1 VDAAAYAGH
10 SRAVADTFVGAY
22 PEHLRSRMREL
33 GLDPEDFAGSID
45 AGRAQLEAAFVDW
58 VDLGPTTQRSS
69 PLELL
74 RNALVPPTEAMRAA
88 GVASRDRDEL
98 QQRSLPGDIYDLA
111 PATSQ
116 ELGEAAFRA
125 HVAWGIAR
133 AEAVAGMVPA
143 PPGSATPGS
152 ATPGSATPGATA
164 PGTATPGTTAPG
176 MTAPGTTAPGTTTSA
191 SAGRRT
197 AEAVAALVAT
207 DLMDRTRITETAT
220 RVGYVLE
227 LWRNPA
233 AVAEGL
239 AHIRPLV
246 AFVDLRHAAAH
257 EAIRLLVAAGVH
269 TVVYGPHVDD
279 MAMAAARAL
288 GAAEVLPRS
297 RFFARLPSMFPDA
310 V

>member
-1 VDAAAYAGH
+1 VVAAAYAGH

-152 ATPGSATPGATA
+152 ATPGSATPG
-164 PGTATPGTTAPG
+164 
-176 MTAPGTTAPGTTTSA
+176 TTTSA

-239 AHIRPLV
+239 AHIRPVV